1 MIAYLKCQ
9 QTIKKQ
15 IINTIYKYKREKDK
29 GEKQMKT
36 ANRWGCNTHTHTHTQ
51 VNIKKGIK
59 NKNLT
64 ILKLGKTN
72 YIRDG

>member
-1 MIAYLKCQ
+1 
-9 QTIKKQ
+9 
-15 IINTIYKYKREKDK
+15 
-29 GEKQMKT
+29 MKT

-51 VNIKKGIK
+51 VNIKKEIK